1 MKMGW
6 PNGEMEIKEDD
17 DDDRV
22 VEMRL
27 FHGLESCFGEG
38 KMEKGA
44 RRMELL
50 GSLECKTK
58 IVKEK
63 EQNRWLGL
71 TYI

>member
-38 KMEKGA
+38 KMEKEA
-44 RRMELL
+44 TDEWS
-50 GSLECKTK
+50 SLVAWNVRQK
-58 IVKEK
+58 
-63 EQNRWLGL
+63 
-71 TYI
+71 